1 MAKYT
6 ESACRI
12 CRREGAKLFL
22 KGDRCYSAKCAI
34 LKRPTPPGQHGA
46 GRKKVSEYGVQLREK
61 QKTKRTYGLLEKQFR
76 LTFKRAEIMKGAAGE
91 NMLSLLERRL
101 DNVCYRMGI
110 GSSRAQA
117 RQIVNHAHI
126 TVNGK
131 TVNIPSFSVKAGD
144 VISVKENRRNR
155 VYFKVLSEQ
164 KKLNLPKWLEFNID
178 TFTGKVLALPERADV
193 DLTISENM
201 IVELYSR

>member
-1 MAKYT
+1 VV
-6 ESACRI
+6 
-12 CRREGAKLFL
+12 
-22 KGDRCYSAKCAI
+22 
-34 LKRPTPPGQHGA
+34 KRPTPPGQHGL

-61 QKTKRTYGLLEKQFR
+61 QKAKRTYGLLEKQFFG
-76 LTFKRAEIMKGAAGE
+76 TFRRADKMKGATGE
-91 NMLSLLERRL
+91 NMLALLERRL

-110 GSSRAQA
+110 APSRAGA

-131 TVNIPSFSVKAGD
+131 TVNIPSFTVKAGD

-155 VYFKVLSEQ
+155 AYFKTLGEQ
-164 KKLNLPKWLEFNID
+164 KKLNLPKWLEFSTE
-178 TFTGKVLALPERADV
+178 TFTGKVLALPERDDV
-193 DLTISENM
+193 DLTVSENM